1 MRVRRDICCRPMGP
15 LVPMKLG
22 VRRSFVQRTAKRE
35 EYAVSRKQKAASP
48 VCSASARESRCRT
61 CFLFRVPAHKK
72 SPIIAGNRIHQLQPN
87 IPSSQYAANSEEEQ
101 ERDGCEGEKAKQ
113 TTRRQRQGRQSSSSG
128 MRIGSELKGNLWA
141 RIAAWLH
148 YRTPLAARL
157 LYYVAWR
164 AKTVVPPAHRA
175 SSRQH

>member
-1 MRVRRDICCRPMGP
+1 MQCPESKKQLPRSAVQVQEKVEVGP
-15 LVPMKLG
+15 VFF
-22 VRRSFVQRTAKRE
+22 FVFPRTR
-35 EYAVSRKQKAASP
+35 
-48 VCSASARESRCRT
+48 
-61 CFLFRVPAHKK
+61 K

-113 TTRRQRQGRQSSSSG
+113 TTRRQRQGRQASSSG